1 MISNSFITC
10 LLAQLYHSFIADKR
24 LPFQRNVVFLLY
36 TRIFLETGARTI
48 TYKHTGMQQRVYMC
62 FCKRVGMRVTQSE
75 KNRRVKICTRK
86 IGNMKIHWTGFGRAG
101 RGNQSDR
108 VDG

>member
-1 MISNSFITC
+1 MIPNSFITC
-10 LLAQLYHSFIADKR
+10 LLAQLYYPFIAHKR
-24 LPFQRNVVFLLY
+24 LPFQRNVVFLLH

-48 TYKHTGMQQRVYMC
+48 TYRHIGMQQRVHMC
-62 FCKRVGMRVTQSE
+62 FCKKVGMSVTQSE
-75 KNRRVKICTRK
+75 RKRRVKICTRE
-86 IGNMKIHWTGFGRAG
+86 IGNMKIHWTSFGRAG

>member
-10 LLAQLYHSFIADKR
+10 LLAQLYYSFIADKR
-24 LPFQRNVVFLLY
+24 LPFQRNVVFLSY

-48 TYKHTGMQQRVYMC
+48 TYKHIGMQQRVCMC

-75 KNRRVKICTRK
+75 KTDASKYAHGKLAT
-86 IGNMKIHWTGFGRAG
+86 
-101 RGNQSDR
+101 
-108 VDG
+108 